1 MVAQSK
7 RRKGSDSGFRF
18 EKRRGV
24 YHLQYNDYE
33 ADVSWGRLLGAG
45 MAGQCCHTQYTKPP
59 TGHSTSA
66 LSSWT
71 AQGIRMG
78 HR

>member
-1 MVAQSK
+1 MVAHSK

-33 ADVSWGRLLGAG
+33 ADVSWHGRPVLPHHTHALHHQAIQPGAALG
-45 MAGQCCHTQYTKPP
+45 
-59 TGHSTSA
+59 
-66 LSSWT
+66 SWT
-71 AQGIRMG
+71 EVANCATVYL
-78 HR
+78 H